1 MRENLP
7 IIREQRE
14 HDKQMRKYAELA
26 EDIEKEEREDQKEQD
41 WLFAEALNEQEP
53 SLNRPISSLEQLLLP
68 RKSTDSKQE
77 R

>member
-14 HDKQMRKYAELA
+14 HDIQMRKDAELA

-41 WLFAEALNEQEP
+41 WIFAEALNEQEP
-53 SLNRPISSLEQLLLP
+53 SLNRPISSLEHLLLP